1 MEQTPRLGGGV
12 LGAKRQG
19 RVALAT
25 CGVDP
30 PPMLLMLAFFTEA
43 NGLALRAR
51 LPFGPSHPTAA
62 TTLFSSC
69 ATEQ

>member
-30 PPMLLMLAFFTEA
+30 PPMLLMLAFFTQADEP
-43 NGLALRAR
+43 ALRAR

>member
-1 MEQTPRLGGGV
+1 MCLPSAVTRASP
-12 LGAKRQG
+12 
-19 RVALAT
+19 ALMFIAGKATT

-51 LPFGPSHPTAA
+51 LPFGPSHPKAA